1 MKNFD
6 KRLTRLEKVVIP
18 DGVRFVVVLYD
29 VEAARR
35 RPALLQPVWFT
46 FHAMGARTGAKIWR
60 GRLVRVG
67 STHKTTVTGKTGGGG
82 LFY

>member
-29 VEAARR
+29 VETGPPAA
-35 RPALLQPVWFT
+35 
-46 FHAMGARTGAKIWR
+46 GASAAGVVYIPRN
-60 GRLVRVG
+60 GR
-67 STHKTTVTGKTGGGG
+67 
-82 LFY
+82 